1 MSRVIV
7 AGARKRW
14 QTPCS
19 WSTRALSDAEPDR
32 FTARGRPAT
41 LGRQFSRAVT
51 ATNLILLALLA
62 APRELAAE
70 TMELALARAYQ
81 GNPQLNAQRA
91 IVRQN
96 DEGVSQALSGYRPTL
111 SATASLGEQYT
122 NTTGVIPPIPPA
134 LPNGISYTI
143 KGYTTPR
150 SVGLNG
156 AQTLFNGQQTAN
168 NVRKAESQVSA
179 ARETLRVMEELVLLS
194 AATAYMDVSRDTANL
209 EVQQNNIRVLQRTLK
224 DTRNRFTAGQVT
236 TTDVAQA
243 EAQLAAGEASLY
255 AAESTLMTTKANYR
269 RIIGVDPA
277 NLAPATPVDRLAP
290 TNLNAAIAVGIAE
303 NPAVTAALYGVDVA
317 QLQVKIAEGALW
329 PTLALQGSIQQQT
342 YSNILTPN
350 LFLGTVML
358 NLTVPIYQGGAEYSA
373 IRLNKETE
381 GQQRLNV
388 NQVRDQTQA
397 NVVQSWGQLQ
407 AAKAQV
413 EAAIRQNDAAE
424 RALEG
429 VRNEAQAG
437 QRTTLDVLNAEQALV
452 NARVSLIVA
461 QHDRVVAS
469 YSLLSAV
476 GRLSAQDLRLPVT
489 IYDPTVH
496 YQQVRDVWF
505 GLRTPEGR

>member
-1 MSRVIV
+1 VGLVVTRGVLVSGAFRKSQSSAAARVQNAV
-7 AGARKRW
+7 AA
-14 QTPCS
+14 
-19 WSTRALSDAEPDR
+19 
-32 FTARGRPAT
+32 TAVVASV
-41 LGRQFSRAVT
+41 FV
-51 ATNLILLALLA
+51 LA
-62 APRELAAE
+62 APAELAAE
-70 TMELALARAYQ
+70 TMESALARAYQ

-91 IVRQN
+91 IVRQS
-96 DEGVSQALSGYRPTL
+96 DEGVPQALSGYRPTL
-111 SATASLGEQYT
+111 SATASVGEQYT
-122 NTTGVIPPIPPA
+122 NESGVFPPVPPQ
-134 LPNGISYTI
+134 LPNGINFNV
-143 KGYTTPR
+143 KGYTTQR
-150 SVGLNG
+150 SVGVAG
-156 AQTLFNGQQTAN
+156 GQTLFNGQQTAN

-179 ARETLRVMEELVLLS
+179 ARETLRLMEESVLLS

-236 TTDVAQA
+236 PTDVAQA
-243 EAQLAAGEASLY
+243 EAQLAAGEATL
-255 AAESTLMTTKANYR
+255 AGAESTLMTTKANYR
-269 RIIGVDPA
+269 RVIGVEPA
-277 NLAPATPVDRLAP
+277 NLSPATPVDRLAP
-290 TNLNAAIAVGIAE
+290 ATLNAAVAAGLAE

-329 PTLALQGSIQQQT
+329 PTLALQGSVQQQAF
-342 YSNILTPN
+342 SNILTPN
-350 LFLGTVML
+350 LFLGTVGL
-358 NLTVPIYQGGAEYSA
+358 NLSIPIYQGGAEYSA

-388 NQVRDQTQA
+388 NQVRDEIQA
-397 NVVQSWGQLQ
+397 NVFQSWGQLQ

-469 YSLLSAV
+469 YSLVSAV
-476 GRLSAQDLRLPVT
+476 GRLSAHELHLPVS
-489 IYDPTVH
+489 IYDPMVH
-496 YQQVRDVWF
+496 YQQVRDAWY
-505 GLRTPEGR
+505 GLRTPDGR